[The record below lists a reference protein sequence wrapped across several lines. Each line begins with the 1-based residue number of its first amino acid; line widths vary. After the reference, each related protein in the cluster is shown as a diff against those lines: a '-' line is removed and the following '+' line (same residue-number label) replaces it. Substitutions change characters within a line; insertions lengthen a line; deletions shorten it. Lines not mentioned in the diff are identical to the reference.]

1 MPKANTASENSNS
14 PTDAELVALALADDR
29 AALEQLVK
37 RHLTSVY
44 QIAKFYVHNVQDT
57 EDVTQEVF
65 VKVWKNLEKFQ
76 LQRKFSAWISEITK
90 NTALDLLK
98 KKRHLSFS
106 NFEDETGVNLLT
118 ERLADSTPGPEE
130 QAHNA
135 GMAEK
140 LRGAVSQLSTLYR
153 RVVEMRDFDGLTFQE
168 IADRT
173 EEPINTVK
181 SRYRRA
187 TLKLKKLLQ

>member
-1 MPKANTASENSNS
+1 MPKANTASTNLIS
-14 PTDAELVALALADDR
+14 PTDAELVAQALADDR

-37 RHLTSVY
+37 RYLTSVY
-44 QIAKFYVHNVQDT
+44 QIAKFYVYNAQDA

-65 VKVWKNLEKFQ
+65 VKVWKNLERFQ
-76 LQRKFSAWISEITK
+76 PQKKFSSWISEITK

-98 KKRHLSFS
+98 KKRELAFS
-106 NFEDETGVNLLT
+106 NFEDEAGVNLLT
-118 ERLADSTPGPEE
+118 ERLADSAPGPEE
-130 QAHNA
+130 QAHKS

-140 LRGAVSQLSTLYR
+140 LRAAVNRLSGLYR
-153 RVVEMRDFDGLTFQE
+153 RVVEMRDFEGLTFQE

-173 EEPINTVK
+173 DESINTIK

-187 TLKLKKLLQ
+187 TFQLKKLL